1 MSKDYISVAF
11 NADELQAIHAALRDK
26 ISNLKANHLF
36 VKQYRQML
44 ESIDWRIKL
53 AANTV
58 FGALTERFDELLKDK
73 TDVYII
79 PLNTAIDSAYRTTID
94 LAHETNSP
102 VEFVCG
108 TFDCGECKEC
118 KTCDTVRNAE
128 EWEWRY
134 RDWKENTHGT
144 NKNKR

>member
-1 MSKDYISVAF
+1 MITITFTDT
-11 NADELQAIHAALRDK
+11 ELQALHAALRDK
-26 ISNLKANHLF
+26 INGLKSDHPF

-44 ESIDWRIKL
+44 EGADLKIKI
-53 AANTV
+53 AMNTV
-58 FGALTERFDELLKDK
+58 FGASRFDEAMHSTMMKKVPDL
-73 TDVYII
+73 T
-79 PLNTAIDSAYRTTID
+79 TAIDVAYRTTID
-94 LAHETNSP
+94 LARETNSP

-118 KTCDTVRNAE
+118 KTCDTVRKAE

-134 RDWKENTHGT
+134 RDWKENAHGT